1 MTKFKLET
9 QKNVKVI
16 YSTQKLKYDYGD
28 DNSHENDDDALPMMI
43 MVERVG
49 LRIKGKHDRSSTKIN
64 KIQTSKSLNH
74 TLGKGEKRK

>member
-1 MTKFKLET
+1 
-9 QKNVKVI
+9 
-16 YSTQKLKYDYGD
+16 
-28 DNSHENDDDALPMMI
+28 MMI

-74 TLGKGEKRK
+74 TLGKGEKRKETVGIWNTAVAINKSRLR